1 MGIRVLL
8 ADDHTLVRA
17 GLRAVVEQFPDVTE
31 VLEASDGREALAAVA
46 AHAPDIVLLDI
57 AMPSL
62 NGLDACAQIVRDFP
76 RSKVIMLSSHGTEPY
91 VLQALRSGAAGYLL
105 KDAAVTELS
114 MAMAAALRGEL
125 YITSAV
131 SRQVVSRFLAGGGEE
146 SPLHQL
152 TGRQREI
159 LQLIAEGQSTKEIAH
174 LLNLSAKTVEK
185 HRANLMRKLQ
195 LNSAV
200 ELALLAVE
208 MGLVQRP
215 AVSLRTLSPEM
226 ATGLPN

>member
-8 ADDHTLVRA
+8 ADDHRLVRA

-31 VLEASDGREALAAVA
+31 VIEASDGREALAAVA
-46 AHAPDIVLLDI
+46 QAMPDIVLLDI

-76 RSKVIMLSSHGTEPY
+76 QSKVIMLSSHGSEPY
-91 VLQALRSGAAGYLL
+91 VLQALRSGATGYLL

-131 SRQVVSRFLAGGGEE
+131 SRHVVSRFLAGGGEE

-152 TGRQREI
+152 TARQREI
-159 LQLIAEGQSTKEIAH
+159 LQLVAEGQSTKEIAH
-174 LLNLSAKTVEK
+174 LLNLSAKTVET
-185 HRANLMRKLQ
+185 HRRQLMERLDIHDVPG
-195 LNSAV
+195 LVRFAV
-200 ELALLAVE
+200 RIGLVE
-208 MGLVQRP
+208 MR
-215 AVSLRTLSPEM
+215 
-226 ATGLPN
+226 

>member
-8 ADDHTLVRA
+8 ADDHRLVRA

-31 VLEASDGREALAAVA
+31 VIEASDGREALAAVA
-46 AHAPDIVLLDI
+46 QAMPDIVLLDI

-76 RSKVIMLSSHGTEPY
+76 QSKVIMLSSHGSEPY
-91 VLQALRSGAAGYLL
+91 VLQALRSGATGYLL

-152 TGRQREI
+152 TARQREI

-174 LLNLSAKTVEK
+174 LLNLSAKTVET
-185 HRANLMRKLQ
+185 HRRQLMERLDIHD
-195 LNSAV
+195 V
-200 ELALLAVE
+200 P
-208 MGLVQRP
+208 GLVRF
-215 AVSLRTLSPEM
+215 AVRI
-226 ATGLPN
+226 GLVETR